1 MNESIIYLDNAATS
15 FPKPESVMS
24 AMVYTMKNEGGNP
37 GRGSH
42 VLSLKAS
49 ERVFGVREK
58 IAKLF
63 GGAAENVVFTKNC
76 TESINLCINSLL
88 KSGDHVLIS
97 DIEHNAVARP
107 VFAATER
114 GVSYSV
120 YESYPF
126 VDISRV
132 EALIRKNTRAI
143 IACHVSNILPVTL
156 PIYEL
161 ARLCKKHSLYLI
173 VDCAQSAGVFD
184 IDISRLGKCVLCA
197 PGHKGLLGPSGTGF
211 ALFSSDF
218 DAEEIQPFICGGSGS
233 ESARLTMPAVLPERL
248 EAGTLNTVGIAGLG
262 AGIDFLSGIGTNEI
276 LRHEKELSGYLC
288 HMLGS
293 LKNVCVYMPKR
304 CVNGWV
310 LFNVKDHSCEEV
322 AELLNKNG
330 ICVRS
335 GLHCAY
341 LAHGLSRTQKSG
353 AVRVSFGIFNTASD
367 AEAVYRVIRGM

>member
-15 FPKPESVMS
+15 FPKPASVTD
-24 AMVYTMKNEGGNP
+24 AMVYTAQNEGGNP

-107 VFAATER
+107 IFAATGR
-114 GVSYSV
+114 GISYSV
-120 YESYPF
+120 YESYPC
-126 VDISRV
+126 VDISKV
-132 EALIRKNTRAI
+132 EALIRPNTKAI
-143 IACHVSNILPVTL
+143 IACHVSNILPITL
-156 PIYEL
+156 PIYDL
-161 ARLCKKHSLYLI
+161 ARLCQKHSLYLI
-173 VDCAQSAGVFD
+173 IDGAQSVGAFD

-197 PGHKGLLGPSGTGF
+197 PGHKGLLGPSGVGF
-211 ALFSSDF
+211 ALFSKDF
-218 DAEEIQPFICGGSGS
+218 DAQEIQPFICGGSGS
-233 ESARLTMPAVLPERL
+233 ESARLSMPTVLPERL

-262 AGIDFLSGIGTNEI
+262 AGIDFINGIGTKEI
-276 LRHEKELSGYLC
+276 LRHEKKLSEYLC
-288 HMLGS
+288 NMLGT
-293 LKNVCVYMPKR
+293 LKNVCVYMPMR
-304 CVNGWV
+304 HVNGCV
-310 LFNVKDHSCEEV
+310 LFNVKGRSCEEV
-322 AELLNKNG
+322 AEILNKNG